1 MEDKTRLELDL
12 EQLESY
18 KTPPGIKAL
27 LVILIIII
35 LFLGFH
41 SLTLKRLIQKRDARI
56 EEIKKDFD
64 LERRELHE
72 KIRGLEG
79 RVGEKGTEYL

>member
-12 EQLESY
+12 EQLERY

-27 LVILIIII
+27 IVILIIII
-35 LFLGFH
+35 IFLSFH
-41 SLTLKRLIQKRDARI
+41 SMMLNELIQTKDERI

-72 KIRGLEG
+72 KIRGLEE
-79 RVGEKGTEYL
+79 RVGEKVEE